1 MSSEISEEMNQ
12 YYEFKRVEFKKIR
25 DPYNKD
31 VLPLIRAYKSQYK
44 EYLDKCNAK
53 YFELFPEEKEL

>member
-31 VLPLIRAYKSQYK
+31 VLPLIKAYKSQYK
-44 EYLDKCNAK
+44 KYLDKCNAK

>member
-31 VLPLIRAYKSQYK
+31 VLPLIRAYKRQYK
-44 EYLDKCNAK
+44 EYLDKCNGK
-53 YFELFPEEKEL
+53 YYELFPDEEEA

>member
-12 YYEFKRVEFKKIR
+12 YYKFKRVEFKKIR

>member
-1 MSSEISEEMNQ
+1 MSSEISEEMKQ